1 MSQNELLHQHN
12 SVEPLF
18 FHHFMLYLFV
28 SLNFSRTFFVTTSS
42 VSSHSFQSSFFA
54 FHAFF
59 PLSISMATL
68 SFYSC
73 RCFVIFYLCLC
84 ARSFFVRAIIY
95 VLFVN
100 LISNQCSHKKSAFS
114 AYELKKKPHIHTISH
129 GLIIGEYKW
138 RTQKASNLH
147 ERHRM

>member
-18 FHHFMLYLFV
+18 FHVLCSIYSFRWIFLEH
-28 SLNFSRTFFVTTSS
+28 FFVTTSS

-114 AYELKKKPHIHTISH
+114 AYELKKN
-129 GLIIGEYKW
+129 
-138 RTQKASNLH
+138 RTYIPYL
-147 ERHRM
+147 MG